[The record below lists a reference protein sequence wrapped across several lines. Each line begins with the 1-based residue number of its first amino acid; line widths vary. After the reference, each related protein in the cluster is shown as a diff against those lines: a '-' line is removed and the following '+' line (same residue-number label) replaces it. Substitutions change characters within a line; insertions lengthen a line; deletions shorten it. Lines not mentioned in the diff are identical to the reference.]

1 MKAETYLC
9 ISAFFTFWGDRM
21 WQFATGIF
29 LIQLTPDSLRL
40 AATYGLCLSVIAII
54 FSPML
59 GDWIDKTR
67 RLKVIQILLLT
78 QNSLVVVCA
87 ITIYLCMRHRTGDL
101 QLFLQALIILIGS
114 AANLASQGQK
124 IAVGKDWI
132 VVVCKQDKGLLAH
145 TNALLRR
152 IDLTVAILAPLA
164 VGFLMSGVS
173 TLAGIIF
180 ICVWNIVSL
189 FFEYGF
195 LLKVY
200 NLTPDL
206 TLKNNTENP
215 NNNPAPDNDQTKDQS
230 AKTKDA
236 ESNQNEE
243 VKIVEPNHKEEP
255 SSWNLIK
262 RVQLV
267 ISGWHVYYRQSIF
280 LAGCALSMLYLT
292 VIGFSAITTGFAYEL
307 GLSELYVS
315 ICMGLGSLFGV
326 LGTLLFPKVRSRFG
340 LVKSGIVGFT
350 LQLSMLVFCV
360 VSIWM
365 PGSPSNLYNG
375 QQFKLSSSPTTN
387 MTGLNTSIHVFG
399 NNTGPTLKPTAAPKP
414 ERILTSIIF
423 LMAGI
428 ILSRTGLWLS
438 DLTITQLQQEYVSE
452 SERGIVGG
460 VQYSSNCLLD
470 LVHFL
475 LTISLPKPDQ
485 FGILILISFCAI
497 ACAGFIYLV
506 FVSRFQPTVKQD
518 AKDYNTME

>member
-1 MKAETYLC
+1 MKAESYLC

-29 LIQLTPDSLRL
+29 LIQLTPESLRL
-40 AATYGLCLSVIAII
+40 AATYGLCLSLIAII
-54 FSPML
+54 FSPMI
-59 GDWIDKTR
+59 GDWVDRTA
-67 RLKVIQILLLT
+67 RLEVIQLLLLI

-87 ITIYLCMRHRTGDL
+87 ITIYLCMRYKTGNL
-101 QLFLQALIILIGS
+101 QLFLQALIILLGS

-124 IAVGKDWI
+124 IAIGKDWI
-132 VVVCKQDKGLLAH
+132 VVVCKQDKDLLAH

-152 IDLTVAILAPLA
+152 IDLTVAILAPLV
-164 VGFLMSGVS
+164 VGFLMSGIS

-180 ICVWNIVSL
+180 ICVWNVLSL

-206 TLKNNTENP
+206 SVKNNTKKP
-215 NNNPAPDNDQTKDQS
+215 KNNPDDDNHA
-230 AKTKDA
+230 AKTEDA
-236 ESNQNEE
+236 KSNQVEE
-243 VKIVEPNHKEEP
+243 IQVAVTNANKET

-267 ISGWHVYYRQSIF
+267 ISGWHIYYRQTVF
-280 LAGCALSMLYLT
+280 LAGCSLSMLYLT

-326 LGTLLFPKVRSRFG
+326 FGTLLFPKIRNRLG
-340 LVKSGIVGFT
+340 LVKSGIVGFL

-375 QQFKLSSSPTTN
+375 KQFIISALPATN
-387 MTGLNTSIHVFG
+387 MTALNTTSG
-399 NNTGPTLKPTAAPKP
+399 NHTGPTLQPTVTPKP
-414 ERILTSIIF
+414 QRILTSIIF
-423 LMAGI
+423 LMTGI

-497 ACAGFIYLV
+497 GCAGFIYLV
-506 FVSRFQPTVKQD
+506 FVSRFHSSVKQD
-518 AKDYNTME
+518 ANKYKTMED